1 MTDAQNTETDLW
13 VHVRRDYQAGEPA
26 ALVAER
32 YRISVRSLRRRAAA
46 AGWRRCD
53 RDIGPMADMPAWTR
67 DGQDRQAALQARP
80 ELAAMVTANENDL
93 FDLLVDPAPVEL
105 RRYAF
110 NQACEA
116 AALRRPAE
124 AVAWMRLVQL
134 AQRTGAGLDDESQP
148 FREADHIR
156 AAFLNDLAGL
166 TASDRIRAAIK
177 AEEEAAQAGAGAG
190 RAPSPADAR

>member
-1 MTDAQNTETDLW
+1 
-13 VHVRRDYQAGEPA
+13 
-26 ALVAER
+26 
-32 YRISVRSLRRRAAA
+32 
-46 AGWRRCD
+46 
-53 RDIGPMADMPAWTR
+53 MADMPAWTR

-110 NQACEA
+110 KQACEA